1 MSQILED
8 EEKVL
13 KLNALSAKRMGE
25 NRQIKKEKLLHTE
38 EYLQCLKG
46 KNKRMASSE
55 TKPFSTTSGVK
66 HKKQGK
72 T

>member
-8 EEKVL
+8 EEKFL

-25 NRQIKKEKLLHTE
+25 NRQIKEKLLHTE

-46 KNKRMASSE
+46 KNKRMAGSE
-55 TKPFSTTSGVK
+55 TKPVSTTSGVK